1 MSSPIHV
8 RIATE
13 VAASLPAV
21 HAAFTRTLLERLN
34 PPFPPAKLL
43 RYDGEQPGNEVW
55 IELNFILFKQV
66 WKSVITEQ
74 QQTTIAVYFIDKG
87 VQLPFFLRS
96 WQHKHLLEA
105 LPGGG
110 TRIVDELRFTTPFW
124 LPGILAQPLFAGLML
139 YRKPIYKRVFAEA
152 NFV

>member
-1 MSSPIHV
+1 MSTPIHV

-13 VAASLPAV
+13 VAASLTEV
-21 HAAFTRTLLERLN
+21 HAAFTRSLLEQLN

-43 RYDGEQPGNEVW
+43 RYDGEQPGDEVW
-55 IELNFILFKQV
+55 IELNFIFFRQV

-74 QQTTIAVYFIDKG
+74 QQQPHAFYFIDKG

-105 LPGGG
+105 LPTGG
-110 TRIVDELRFTTPFW
+110 TRIVDELQFTTPLW
-124 LPGILAQPLFAGLML
+124 LPAFLARPLFAGLML
-139 YRKPIYKRVFAEA
+139 YRRPIYKRVFKR
-152 NFV
+152 

>member
-1 MSSPIHV
+1 MSTPIHV

-21 HAAFTRTLLERLN
+21 RAAFTQSLLEQLN

-43 RYDGEQPGNEVW
+43 RYDGEEPGNEVW
-55 IELNFILFKQV
+55 IGLNFILFKQV

-74 QQTTIAVYFIDKG
+74 QQQPHVFYFIDKG

-105 LPGGG
+105 LPTGG
-110 TRIVDELRFTTPFW
+110 TRIVDELQFTTPFW
-124 LPGILAQPLFAGLML
+124 LPGFFARPLFAGLMW
-139 YRKPIYKRVFAEA
+139 YRRPIYKRVFKK
-152 NFV
+152 

>member
-1 MSSPIHV
+1 MSTPIHV
-8 RIATE
+8 HIATE

-21 HAAFTRTLLERLN
+21 RAAFTRSLLEKLN

-43 RYDGEQPGNEVW
+43 RYDGETPGNEVW

-74 QQTTIAVYFIDKG
+74 QQQPGAFYFIDKG

-105 LPGGG
+105 LAGGG
-110 TRIVDELRFTTPFW
+110 TRIVDELQFTTPTW
-124 LPGILAQPLFAGLML
+124 LPAFLARPLFAGLML
-139 YRKPIYKRVFAEA
+139 YRKPIYKRVFAKVNA
-152 NFV
+152 V